1 MNKRSCVSVA
11 AYGLLLLTGLS
22 FAACKDNDASP
33 ADGTG
38 IQPTGTKPE
47 WGPTIDPQNQAVIEQ
62 LLAFGTPPL
71 PTLTPRQARMTP
83 SPTDAMKTLLKK
95 NDIQVPERNV
105 SVSQRV
111 IPSAAPDGTLLRI
124 YTPTSASV
132 AGGFPVIVFYHG
144 GGWVIGSLNQYEP
157 SCKALAEKVGAVVVS
172 VDYRLSPEA
181 KFPAAHEDAY
191 SAYVWVRNN
200 TAAIGGNPAK
210 IAVAG
215 ESAGGNMAV
224 GVSLL
229 AKERGVALPVHQLL
243 VYPVADNNLNT
254 ASYNQYANAQPLNR
268 AGIVYFTTNYFT
280 AMSDG
285 DNRLISLVDVADLT
299 GLPPATIIGAE
310 IDPLQTEGKS
320 LADKFQSV
328 GVPTTYQLYPG
339 TTHEFF
345 GLEAVIGQAGRAQ
358 DFAAQQLKA
367 TFAK

>member
-1 MNKRSCVSVA
+1 MNQKSRISAV
-11 AYGLLLLTGLS
+11 AYGFLLLTGLT
-22 FAACKDNDASP
+22 FTACKDKDASP

-38 IQPTGTKPE
+38 IQPTGTKPD

-62 LLAFGTPPL
+62 LIAFGTPPL

-83 SPTDAMKTLLKK
+83 SPTDAVKTLLMK
-95 NDIQVPERNV
+95 NKIQVSERKV
-105 SVSQRV
+105 TVSQRV
-111 IPSAAPDGTLLRI
+111 IPSSAPDGTLLRI

-132 AGGFPVIVFYHG
+132 AGGFPVIVYYHG
-144 GGWVIGSLNQYEP
+144 GGWVIGSLDQYEP
-157 SCKALAEKVGAVVVS
+157 SCKALAEKAGAIVVS

-200 TAAIGGNPAK
+200 TAAIGGNSAK

-268 AGIVYFTTNYFT
+268 ANIVYFTTNYFT
-280 AMSDG
+280 SMADG
-285 DNRLISLVDVADLT
+285 DNRLISLVDVANLS
-299 GLPPATIIGAE
+299 GLPPATIIAAE

-320 LADKFQSV
+320 LADKLQAA
-328 GVPTTYQLYPG
+328 GVPVTYQLYTG

-345 GLEAVIGQAGRAQ
+345 GMEAIVGKAGQAQ
-358 DFAAQQLKA
+358 DLATQQLKA
-367 TFAK
+367 TFTK